1 LGAEVLRHILTP
13 LGYRVE
19 TIYFDANFVYHIDSL
34 MPLIR
39 EGLLAVNENVL
50 LTDLPDENADCEQ
63 VNIDPDEY
71 VVGAG
76 SSVPLSPSTHAVTE
90 GAKGY
95 ISELEKR
102 GVVRASGFEYLR

>member
-1 LGAEVLRHILTP
+1 
-13 LGYRVE
+13 
-19 TIYFDANFVYHIDSL
+19 

-50 LTDLPDENADCEQ
+50 LTDLPDENADWEQ

-76 SSVPLSPSTHAVTE
+76 SSVPLNPSTHAVTE